1 MVIQKFLRGERVLSI
16 DQDKKSSRV
25 SRIQLARETCVATCR
40 GSDALFPE
48 SNSGPRNAAG
58 NPAVAVLVS
67 VIGKGLLARIS
78 QSGDFPPTYCSFGP
92 TPEVAPFG
100 PFLPGRGLNPPDPAG
115 LVPRPPRAC
124 VHANFKGRLNPRRCP
139 GESCG
144 RCTPPRDRPVL
155 SN

>member
-48 SNSGPRNAAG
+48 SNSGPRNSAG

-78 QSGDFPPTYCSFGP
+78 QSGDFSPRFAHSAQLHFLALSYPDGVLTLYTSVLRILF
-92 TPEVAPFG
+92 PF
-100 PFLPGRGLNPPDPAG
+100 
-115 LVPRPPRAC
+115 
-124 VHANFKGRLNPRRCP
+124 RL
-139 GESCG
+139 
-144 RCTPPRDRPVL
+144 
-155 SN
+155 